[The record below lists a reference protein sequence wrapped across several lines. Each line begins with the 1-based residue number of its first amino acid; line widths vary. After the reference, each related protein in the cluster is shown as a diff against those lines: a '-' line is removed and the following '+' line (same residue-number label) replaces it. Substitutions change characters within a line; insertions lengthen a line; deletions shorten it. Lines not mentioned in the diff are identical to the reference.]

1 VTKVCQVQVNGENF
15 VARQGELLLDA
26 ALMNGI
32 ELPHDCRSGYCGTCK
47 VRVVS
52 GHYFGGASRDPRVVH
67 ACQCRIVSDLAVK
80 VDEMPAIMEVQGEVA
95 ELTRIAP
102 DVFEVAVA
110 TAEPLPHL
118 PGQYVN
124 FQFRGFPSRHY
135 SPTAPLDA
143 AHERDPNLLRFH
155 IRVLQKGRVSAS
167 LGNRI
172 TKGHRVKLTGPYGS
186 ATFRP
191 RNASRLVLVASG
203 TGFAPIWAVADAAI
217 REWPERELVLI
228 ASARSLASLYMI
240 PALCQLARLPR
251 AMITLVSSMRQN
263 FTRAVRYGRPTD
275 YMPPLREDDLVY
287 VAGAPP
293 MVAAV
298 SDMAESAGAMCLADP
313 FEPAGKDSEGPTL
326 FSRAAEWFSRG
337 STAPQARQPEVR
349 QLEYRRTQ

>member
-1 VTKVCQVQVNGENF
+1 MTKICQVEINGESF

-32 ELPHDCRSGYCGTCK
+32 DLPHDCRSGYCGTCR
-47 VRVVS
+47 VRVLS
-52 GHYFGGASRDPRVVH
+52 GHTFGGASTDPGVVH
-67 ACQCRIVSDLAVK
+67 ACQCRIVSDLAIA
-80 VDEMPAIMEVQGEVA
+80 VDEMPETMETQGQLR
-95 ELTRIAP
+95 ELNRIAP
-102 DVFEVAVA
+102 DVFEVAVE
-110 TAEPLPHL
+110 TAEPLTHL

-124 FQFRGFPSRHY
+124 FQFRGFPARHY

-143 AHERDPNLLRFH
+143 AQPRDPNLLRFH
-155 IRVLQKGRVSAS
+155 IRVLPRGRVSSA

-172 TKGHRVKLTGPYGS
+172 KAGHRVKLTGPYGS

-228 ASARSLASLYMI
+228 AAARSLASLYMI

-263 FTRAVRYGRPTD
+263 FTRAVRFGRPTD
-275 YMPPLREDDLVY
+275 YLPPLRSDDLVY

-298 SDMAESAGAMCLADP
+298 SDIAAAAEATCLADP
-313 FEPAGKDSEGPTL
+313 FEPAGEDEGPTL
-326 FSRAAEWFSRG
+326 LARAAEWFSRG
-337 STAPQARQPEVR
+337 SAP
-349 QLEYRRTQ
+349 RTDITRFSS